1 MTSSQKER
9 NGKVSEEQQLEK
21 PVVPNV
27 QAHVEAAAEND
38 AVCRVGRKEKEKEKI
53 ARRKALPAH
62 GGRCRNK

>member
-38 AVCRVGRKEKEKEKI
+38 AVCRVGRKKKKKK
-53 ARRKALPAH
+53 R
-62 GGRCRNK
+62 